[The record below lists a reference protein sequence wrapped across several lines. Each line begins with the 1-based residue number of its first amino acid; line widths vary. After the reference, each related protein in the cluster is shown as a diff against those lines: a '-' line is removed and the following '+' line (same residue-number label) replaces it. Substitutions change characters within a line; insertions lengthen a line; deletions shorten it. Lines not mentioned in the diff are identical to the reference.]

1 MKVVGACSL
10 ENKTV
15 MKDFYF
21 EEGTSEKEIS
31 EAVDLWVEDL
41 VHSWYVICNTDG
53 GYKYGE

>member
-21 EEGTSEKEIS
+21 DEDVSEKEIS
-31 EAVDLWVEDL
+31 EAVDLWVEGL
-41 VHSWYVICNTDG
+41 VHSWYVICDTNG